1 MIRYYIRV
9 STIEQNTIRQ
19 DKAISDYLKAKGLP
33 TNYTSYID
41 KASVK
46 IWIDHN

>member
-33 TNYTSYID
+33 TKLYKLYR
-41 KASVK
+41 
-46 IWIDHN
+46 